1 MGTPFPNP
9 VVGGGGALVVPLIRS
24 PNFSLEDQTGW
35 AIYANG
41 DAYFFNVTAA
51 GAVTATSVVVSGA
64 GDGIFLYDG
73 TPAYGNLLLAASSMS
88 GDDQFGNPYTG
99 PGISLSIPGSEP
111 NSIQLRPDLGA
122 LLVYAT

>member
-1 MGTPFPNP
+1 M
-9 VVGGGGALVVPLIRS
+9 IRS
-24 PNFSLEDQTGW
+24 PNVQPRGPDHGW

-41 DAYFFNVTAA
+41 DAYFFNVTAE
-51 GAVTATSVVVSGA
+51 GTVTATSVVVSGA

-73 TPAYGNLLLAASSMS
+73 APAFGNLLLAASSMS
-88 GDDQFGNPYTG
+88 GVDQFGNPYTG